1 MEVAGGAVEI
11 YDGLEFSGGRA
22 GWASTR
28 PKKKKWTDGPL
39 TGGRGME
46 GGKTG
51 ARPASQP
58 GRRRRRRQRVGMRE
72 SVSPVV
78 SECVAGRK
86 KFDEPG
92 LLLASKKPERR
103 RRAPT
108 SATKYLLP
116 LRHTTGC
123 ALRHSAERR
132 VEPASQRGWD
142 VDVDVDGRR
151 GLSVEAR
158 FWALDGSRR
167 EGRGAAALP
176 VVRHA
181 ARRLESRESSRMDAT
196 TTTARQGHPV
206 SVWSGWDDGC
216 GGRSVGGRAGGW
228 RSRCLVSGCWTGRM
242 DNGGRP

>member
-46 GGKTG
+46 GGKTV

-72 SVSPVV
+72 SVSAVV

-108 SATKYLLP
+108 TTTKYLLP

-132 VEPASQRGWD
+132 VEPAN
-142 VDVDVDGRR
+142 VDG
-151 GLSVEAR
+151 
-158 FWALDGSRR
+158 
-167 EGRGAAALP
+167 
-176 VVRHA
+176 
-181 ARRLESRESSRMDAT
+181 T
-196 TTTARQGHPV
+196 
-206 SVWSGWDDGC
+206 
-216 GGRSVGGRAGGW
+216 
-228 RSRCLVSGCWTGRM
+228 WTWM
-242 DNGGRP
+242 